1 MAFTD
6 WSTTANLNIT
16 VGGVNIAEGCPPSSL
31 NNAIREMM
39 AELRGAINP
48 ALDSFNAATT
58 LALAR
63 TALGALGSSGDT
75 ITGNLVRGSA
85 GPHLYHTNAAFTSG
99 RVFFT
104 APGASD
110 PTSLAGDIWITGS

>member
-1 MAFTD
+1 MAFSD
-6 WSTTANLNIT
+6 WSTNANLNTT
-16 VGGVNIAEGCPPSSL
+16 VGGISIAENCPPSNL
-31 NNAIREMM
+31 NNAQRETM
-39 AELRGAINP
+39 AELRAAFST
-48 ALDSFNAATT
+48 ALDSFFAATDLPT
-58 LALAR
+58 AIA
-63 TALGALGSSGDT
+63 ALGALKKTGDT
-75 ITGNLVRGSA
+75 ISGNLVRDSA